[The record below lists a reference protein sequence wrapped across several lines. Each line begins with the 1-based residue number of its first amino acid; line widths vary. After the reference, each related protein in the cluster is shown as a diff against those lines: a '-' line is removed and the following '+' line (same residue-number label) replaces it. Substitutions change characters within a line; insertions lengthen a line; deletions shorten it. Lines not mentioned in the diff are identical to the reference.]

1 MTSSIIY
8 RTLSPLSS
16 WPIVVEVEVVEA
28 LNQVGE
34 DLVAE
39 AIVLEGE
46 VLGVQHLGEVAD

>member
-1 MTSSIIY
+1 M
-8 RTLSPLSS
+8 
-16 WPIVVEVEVVEA
+16 VEA